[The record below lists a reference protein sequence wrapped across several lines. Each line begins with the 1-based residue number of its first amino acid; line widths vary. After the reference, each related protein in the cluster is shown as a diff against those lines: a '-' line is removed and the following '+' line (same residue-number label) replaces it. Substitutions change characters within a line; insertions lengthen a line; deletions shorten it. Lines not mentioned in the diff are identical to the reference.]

1 MRALDP
7 RLLRYARATRNFLI
21 ASVSLGC
28 VSGVLIVA
36 QAWLIADVVSR
47 AFIGG
52 ESLSQLQTPMVIL
65 LAVVLAR
72 ALVAWGAEL
81 AASRASARAKSQLR
95 TALLERVPDARAGEH
110 REQRSGELAILAT
123 RGIDI
128 LDGYFSLYLPQL
140 FLAVI
145 VPVL

>member
-1 MRALDP
+1 MSA
-7 RLLRYARATRNFLI
+7 F
-21 ASVSLGC
+21 
-28 VSGVLIVA
+28 LIVA

-47 AFIGG
+47 AFIDGR
-52 ESLSQLQTPMVIL
+52 SLSQLQTPMVIL

-95 TALLERVPDARAGEH
+95 TALLERVPELGLESN

-123 RGIDI
+123 RGIDV

-140 FLAVI
+140 VPRRDRSVVVI
-145 VPVL
+145 VSRCSRRLGVGGHHRVHRSL